1 MNPLMWLLVIIGSI
15 AGVGTTIYIIVSFIV
30 VVAYKI
36 YRMAKYHMSL
46 YD

>member
-1 MNPLMWLLVIIGSI
+1 MNPLMWILVILGCV
-15 AGVGTTIYIIVSFIV
+15 AGVGTTLYIIVSFFITV
-30 VVAYKI
+30 GYKI

>member
-1 MNPLMWLLVIIGSI
+1 MNPLMWLLVIIGSL
-15 AGVGTTIYIIVSFIV
+15 AGVGTTIYIIISFIA